1 MSRLTDPKHI
11 KEILARNGIVLT
23 KARGQ
28 NFLTNPSVCPQ
39 MADMCGATEEDGII
53 EIGPG
58 VGVLTEQLA
67 QISKKTVAIEL
78 DSGLIPVLAETLS
91 QYENVKV
98 IHGDA
103 LKIDLKKL
111 IEDEFD
117 GGEVYLCANL
127 PYYITTP
134 ILMKLL
140 EDRIPL
146 KAITVMVQKEFAD
159 RICAKVGSRQ
169 SGAVTAAVAYYAECE
184 RLFRVSPGSFF
195 PPPKVESEVIRL
207 VPHKNPPVD
216 VKNEKHFFSVIKAGF
231 AQRRKTL
238 TNALLSGANVPKET
252 TAKALEEMGLSAG
265 ARIEELSLSQIGEL
279 SNLVFEI

>member
-1 MSRLTDPKHI
+1 MSRLTDPKYL
-11 KEILARNGIVLT
+11 KEILSRHGIVLT

-28 NFLTNPSVCPQ
+28 NFLTNPTVCPQ
-39 MADMCGATEEDGII
+39 MADMCGATENDGVI

-67 QISKKTVAIEL
+67 KISKKTVAIEL
-78 DSGLIPVLAETLS
+78 DSGLIPVLGETLKD
-91 QYENVKV
+91 YDNVKV
-98 IHGDA
+98 IHEDA
-103 LKIDLKKL
+103 LKIDLVKL

-134 ILMKLL
+134 IIMKLL

-146 KAITVMVQKEFAD
+146 TAITVMVQKEFAD

-207 VPHKNPPVD
+207 IPYKNPPVK
-216 VKNEKHFFSVIKAGF
+216 VNNEKHFFSIIKAGF

-238 TNALLSGANVPKET
+238 TNALLSGANIPKEV
-252 TAKALEEMGLSAG
+252 TAKALSDMGLSAG
-265 ARIEELSLSQIGEL
+265 ARIEELTLEQIGKL
-279 SNLVFEI
+279 SNLLCGE